1 MFVLNLCHLVDCL
14 VCLGDRHVPPPPD
27 ICPLLKNGKLGHL
40 PPNLSKREDICHLIK
55 CIQIDICPP
64 SPQSGDGHTDSN
76 IFIELK
82 FVIKLQD
89 NIITYFENQADSLEL
104 PGLILSVA
112 LIRIIIMF
120 IHVIIILQ

>member
-1 MFVLNLCHLVDCL
+1 M
-14 VCLGDRHVPPPPD
+14 PPHQMYTD
-27 ICPLLKNGKLGHL
+27 GHL
-40 PPNLSKREDICHLIK
+40 
-55 CIQIDICPP
+55 PP

-89 NIITYFENQADSLEL
+89 HIITYFENQADSLEL